1 MHKYKERNK
10 KLTKLEKCK
19 IGEKSERDSGKMQTR
34 KRGGV
39 ESKVRIMERIVKGGR
54 AYFKVVEEGRKVW
67 RNRNYLLEFY
77 PK

>member
-1 MHKYKERNK
+1 
-10 KLTKLEKCK
+10 
-19 IGEKSERDSGKMQTR
+19 MQTR
-34 KRGGV
+34 KRGG